1 MCQMLNIWHTKH
13 HLTPFIRCVISH
25 IFCNMLQY
33 THKFAIVRNWCGIY
47 IYSFSV
53 PLSLSYL
60 FHLFLQLTASISTLS
75 HISFFFSFSSPHIS
89 FFFSFSSLP
98 PSLLSHISL
107 SSFPSTHRLHLYSLT
122 LPIRCSISDAADLVF
137 SFSPSCRFKN
147 LRVADFLF
155 VLS

>member
-75 HISFFFSFSSPHIS
+75 HISFFFSFSS
-89 FFFSFSSLP
+89 LP

>member
-1 MCQMLNIWHTKH
+1 MLNIWHTKH
-13 HLTPFIRCVISH
+13 HLTPFIRCAISH

-33 THKFAIVRNWCGIY
+33 THKFATVRNWCGIY
-47 IYSFSV
+47 IYSFSIL
-53 PLSLSYL
+53 LSLSYL
-60 FHLFLQLTASISTLS
+60 FHLLLQLTASIFTLL

-89 FFFSFSSLP
+89 FFFSFNLLP

-107 SSFPSTHRLHLYSLT
+107 SSFLSTHRLHLYSLT

-137 SFSPSCRFKN
+137 FFSPSCRFKN